1 MSRELATGGLVRR
14 LRDWFPDREFFMRS
28 QGQVRFIRISARLQ
42 MAAAGTALVLALA
55 WALSM
60 GAAAWT
66 QYRAEADRLSL
77 LEREARVATATERV
91 EAYRDDLGAVTQDLV
106 KRQEFLEQMTEA
118 LPADVLPSDTVT
130 DSTGEASETV
140 DKVSA
145 SIPEAA
151 ELARIEAR
159 QLAFVERL
167 TRFADMRAKRTELA
181 IRKMGLDPRAM
192 IRNAERGAMGGPLEV
207 LETSSSGEVDPR
219 FERLGLSLARMAAL
233 ERGLEGIPQVS
244 PTNRRLT
251 SISSGYGYRRD
262 PFTRRGAMHRGLDF
276 KGPTGAPIYA
286 AAMGRVSFVGR
297 RHGYGNVVEIRH
309 GNGMLTRYAHMS
321 RFAARLGQEVE
332 AGDVIGAIGST
343 GRSTGPHLHFE
354 VHINN
359 RAVNPRP
366 ILETAPDVLKE
377 ARGTRQARS
386 S

>member
-1 MSRELATGGLVRR
+1 LSRELATGGLVRR